1 MSDQVDQFGRD
12 KSKTST
18 DYESIDKSK
27 KILDSL
33 AEIKNQLENKNYTPK
48 VEVNNSSS
56 NKELKMLKKE
66 NSNFEELYKKIEYL
80 EKKIINLSEQIEL
93 KKLNKDTE
101 INIQDIEGDSIFHNF
116 DNEDIINSG
125 RSLLVLEEENQSKFY
140 KIKFHH
146 FLLMVIFL
154 VIILILLTSFQL
166 KVNFI
171 EVINLFL
178 LRFN

>member
-18 DYESIDKSK
+18 DFENLDKSK
-27 KILDSL
+27 KILDTL

-48 VEVNNSSS
+48 VEVNNNSS
-56 NKELKMLKKE
+56 NKESKILKKE

-80 EKKIINLSEQIEL
+80 EKKIIDLSEQIEL
-93 KKLNKDTE
+93 KKFNKDTE
-101 INIQDIEGDSIFHNF
+101 IKIQDIESESIFHNF
-116 DNEDIINSG
+116 DNENTINNG

-154 VIILILLTSFQL
+154 IIILISLTSFQL

-171 EVINLFL
+171 DVINLFL
-178 LRFN
+178 LKFN